1 MLCADNAT
9 KPRFYDKE
17 ENEVKKKTFKGGVHP
32 LSHIYH
38 GKSLSEHKAA
48 KVLEPP
54 KEVVIPL
61 SRIIGKEAKPLVKR
75 GDLVKKGQLIGEA
88 DGFISANVHATVS
101 GKVLKV
107 ENRPHPTGIKRLAI
121 VIENDF
127 KEEVAETVVPKD
139 IHAMSKEEIVQ
150 AVKDAGIVGMGGA
163 TFPTHVKLM
172 PPKDVNIDYIILNGA
187 ECEPYLTADH
197 RLMLEHPQDVIEGLK
212 VIMKMFDVKAG
223 KIGIESNKQDA
234 IDLLESF
241 IEVGDKVEIVPL
253 APKYPQG
260 AEKQLIHVLTGRR
273 VPAGG
278 LPMEIGVIVLN
289 VGTVAA
295 IYKSITTGMPLIERI
310 LTVTGSCI
318 KEPHNL
324 IVRFGTTFQ
333 QCIDACGG
341 LLDETAKVISGGP
354 MMGIAQPNTD
364 AAVIAGTSG
373 ILALNKEETTV
384 HDIGNCI
391 RCARCV
397 DACPIGLVPL
407 QISAA
412 SDAGRFDEAK
422 KYNAMDCVECGAC
435 TFICPARRRL
445 MQSIRLAKNAI
456 RKANK

>member
-1 MLCADNAT
+1 MLCADIDA
-9 KPRFYDKE
+9 KLRLYDKE
-17 ENEVKKKTFKGGVHP
+17 EPKVKKKTFKGGVHP

-38 GKSLSEHKAA
+38 GKTLTEHKAA
-48 KVLEPP
+48 RVLEPP

-61 SRIIGKEAKPLVKR
+61 SRIIGKEAKPVVKK
-75 GDLVKKGQLIGEA
+75 GDYVKKGQLIGEA

-101 GKVLKV
+101 GKVLKI
-107 ENRPHPTGIKRLAI
+107 ENRPHPTGIKRLTV

-127 KEEVAETVVPKD
+127 KEDVADTVVPKD
-139 IHAMSKEEIVQ
+139 IDKMSKDEIVQ

-172 PPKDVNIDYIILNGA
+172 PPKDAKVDYIIINGA

-197 RLMLEHPQDVIEGLK
+197 RLMLEHPQDVIKGLK
-212 VIMKMFDVKAG
+212 AVMKMFDVTAG

-234 IDLLESF
+234 IDLLQSF
-241 IEVGDKVEIVPL
+241 VTEDDKIDIVPL

-260 AEKQLIHVLTGRR
+260 AEKQLIHALTGRR

-310 LTVTGSCI
+310 VTVTGSCI
-318 KEPHNL
+318 KEPCNL

-341 LLDETAKVISGGP
+341 LCDDTAKVISGGP
-354 MMGIAQPNTD
+354 MMGIAQPDTN

-373 ILALNKEETTV
+373 ILALNEDETTI
-384 HDIGNCI
+384 HEIGNCI

-397 DACPIGLVPL
+397 EACPIGLVPL

-412 SDAGRFDEAK
+412 ADAGRFDQAK

-435 TFICPARRRL
+435 TFICPSRRKIV
-445 MQSIRLAKNAI
+445 QSIRLAKNAI
-456 RKANK
+456 RKGK

>member
-1 MLCADNAT
+1 MHIGA
-9 KPRFYDKE
+9 KRRFYGKE
-17 ENEVKKKTFKGGVHP
+17 EKKVKKKTFKGGVHP

-38 GKSLSEHKAA
+38 GKTLTEHKAA

-61 SRIIGKEAKPLVKR
+61 SRIIGKEAKPLVQK
-75 GDLVKKGQLIGEA
+75 GDYVKKGQLIGEA
-88 DGFISANVHATVS
+88 DGFISSNVHSSVS
-101 GKVLKV
+101 GTVIKV
-107 ENRPHPTGIKRLAI
+107 ENRPHPTGIKRLAV

-127 KEEVAETVVPKD
+127 KEAVADTVVPRD
-139 IHAMSKEEIVQ
+139 INKMSKEEIAQ
-150 AVKDAGIVGMGGA
+150 AVKDLGIVGMGGA

-172 PPKDVNIDYIILNGA
+172 PPKDAKIDYIIVNGA

-212 VIMKMFDVKAG
+212 TVIKMFDVQEG
-223 KIGIESNKQDA
+223 IIGIESNKEDA
-234 IDLLESF
+234 IELLQSF
-241 IEVGDKVEIVPL
+241 ADNEEKIKIVPL

-260 AEKQLIHVLTGRR
+260 AEKQLIHALTGRR

-289 VGTVAA
+289 VGTLAA

-310 LTVTGSCI
+310 VTVTGTCI
-318 KEPHNL
+318 KEPRNL

-341 LLDETAKVISGGP
+341 LCDDTAKVISGGP
-354 MMGIAQPNTD
+354 MMGIAQPDTQ
-364 AAVIAGTSG
+364 APVIAGTSG
-373 ILALNKEETTV
+373 ILALNEDETTI
-384 HDIGNCI
+384 HEINNCI

-397 DACPIGLVPL
+397 EACPLKLVPL

-412 SDAGRFDEAK
+412 ADAGRFAEAK

-435 TFICPARRRL
+435 TFICPSRRRL

-456 RKANK
+456 RKSNL